1 MNYDG
6 QLAIV
11 TGTSRGIG
19 PYIAKNLAGKGVIVV
34 GVARS
39 EDGLKQTMEEV
50 QAEGG
55 TFHPVPWDLG
65 HISELEKLVEK
76 ITQIYGPIDILVNN
90 AGVEQYNYFHK
101 VSQEELISIVNINL
115 MAAMELARLVLPQML
130 EQGRGHVVSIASLAG
145 KKGVA
150 YNSIYSAAKA
160 GVVMWTD
167 GLRQELEG
175 TGVHASVIC
184 PGYISDTGMFHDGH
198 VDPPALLGTSKPER
212 VADAVL
218 KALESGSSEIIV
230 NSGPIRPL
238 LAIAQVF
245 PKFGDKVIKWFGVPE
260 LSRKRIDS

>member
-6 QLAIV
+6 HLAIV

-19 PYIAKNLAGKGVIVV
+19 PYIVKKLAGKGVVVV

-39 EDGLKQTMEEV
+39 EEGLKHTMEEV
-50 QAEGG
+50 LAEGG

-65 HISELEKLVEK
+65 NISELEKLVEK
-76 ITQIYGPIDILVNN
+76 ITREYGPIEILVNN
-90 AGVEQYNYFHK
+90 AGVEQYNYYHK
-101 VSQEELISIVNINL
+101 FSQKELISILNINL
-115 MAAMELARLVLPQML
+115 LAPMELTRLVLPQMM
-130 EQGRGHVVSIASLAG
+130 ERGQGHIVSIASLAG

-150 YNSIYSAAKA
+150 YNSIYSASKA
-160 GVVMWTD
+160 GLIMWTD

-175 TGVHASVIC
+175 TGIHTSVIC
-184 PGYISDTGMFHDGH
+184 PGYISEAGMFFDGH
-198 VDPPALLGTSKPER
+198 VDPPLLLGSSRPEK

-230 NSGPIRPL
+230 NFGPIRPL

-245 PKFGDKVIKWFGVPE
+245 PKFGDRVVKWFGVPE
-260 LSRKRIDS
+260 LSRKRIDT